1 MNFGKKILDAR
12 KKANLSQ
19 EEIAEKLNIT
29 SIRCKKKS

>member
-29 SIRCKKKS
+29 RQTVSKWE